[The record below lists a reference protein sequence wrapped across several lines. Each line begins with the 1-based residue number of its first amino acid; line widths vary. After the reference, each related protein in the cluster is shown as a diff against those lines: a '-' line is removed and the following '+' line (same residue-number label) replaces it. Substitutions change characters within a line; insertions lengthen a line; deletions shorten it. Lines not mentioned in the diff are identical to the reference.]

1 MPLGSSKISL
11 GGADLVP
18 GGNSTFNSS
27 GTFVAPLG
35 VSLVCATGFG
45 GVGGTGDVGRGGNG
59 GGGGG
64 GGYPPTGGSG
74 GSGIVIVAYPMPL
87 RASGGNISYFGR
99 TLIHTFL
106 SSGNLCFCTSP
117 ILY

>member
-35 VSLVCATGFG
+35 VSLVCAPGRRKHPGFG
-45 GVGGTGDVGRGGNG
+45 TGRARPDR
-59 GGGGG
+59 
-64 GGYPPTGGSG
+64 
-74 GSGIVIVAYPMPL
+74 PL
-87 RASGGNISYFGR
+87 PGLSISE
-99 TLIHTFL
+99 
-106 SSGNLCFCTSP
+106 
-117 ILY
+117 

>member
-64 GGYPPTGGSG
+64 GGGGGRGSG
-74 GSGIVIVAYPMPL
+74 EGGGPTEASSFIINGSMEELPSFRV
-87 RASGGNISYFGR
+87 
-99 TLIHTFL
+99 
-106 SSGNLCFCTSP
+106 CEW
-117 ILY
+117 

>member
-59 GGGGG
+59 GGGC
-64 GGYPPTGGSG
+64 
-74 GSGIVIVAYPMPL
+74 GIVTGKQIG
-87 RASGGNISYFGR
+87 RA
-99 TLIHTFL
+99 HV
-106 SSGNLCFCTSP
+106 
-117 ILY
+117 